1 MPKKQQ
7 NRRRQK
13 GSNRRT
19 GNRNGRSMS
28 NAIISS
34 ILPPRMRSNIVHSF
48 QRTVSYNITL
58 GESTGWGGVSL
69 NDIEFSFSLEALF
82 VYVGGSSFATQ
93 TVPGYNELTALYE
106 RWRIKEVVCTP
117 IFSNNNSSINSPT
130 LALPI
135 LLCVVDY
142 DDVSLTTLSQIQQFS
157 NLMVFQLGNG
167 ATGPP
172 NIRFVPRAQ
181 TLQYNGST
189 SAYSIASPGTW
200 FNTDYPLVPH
210 YALKFYFD
218 NQSVSGTATIGS
230 FSFYFTFTFEMSE
243 PN

>member
-1 MPKKQQ
+1 MH
-7 NRRRQK
+7 
-13 GSNRRT
+13 T
-19 GNRNGRSMS
+19 
-28 NAIISS
+28 
-34 ILPPRMRSNIVHSF
+34 F
-48 QRTVSYNITL
+48 QRTVSYNVGIS
-58 GESTGWGGVSL
+58 ESTGWAGGGL
-69 NDIEFSFSLEALF
+69 FDLEFSFSLESLF
-82 VYVGGSSFATQ
+82 VYIGGVTSATVG
-93 TVPGYNELTALYE
+93 VPGYTDLTNLYE

-130 LALPI
+130 LALPL

-142 DDVSLTTLSQIQQFS
+142 DDVSVVLKTDLQQYS
-157 NLMVFQLGNG
+157 NLMVFQFGNG

-181 TLQYNGST
+181 TLQYNGAS
-189 SAYSIASPGTW
+189 SGYSVATPGSW
-200 FNTDYPLVPH
+200 FNTDYPAVPH

-218 NQSVSGTATIGS
+218 NQGVSGSALIGQ